1 MSNRPIELLT
11 IDDDPIFRLGFATAL
26 EAFDDI
32 QVIAQADNIATALA
46 RLAEEIPDLVILEPA
61 MPDGWQLCRQI
72 RQDYPDLPIFLL
84 SATTD
89 SENLLAA
96 QAYGVKG
103 YAPKGTAI
111 GEVVALLR
119 LVAAGETQWYPI
131 APLSSDRS
139 LRQPIRRR
147 NWLVRTRESGLA
159 QIEATLEEV
168 QAQLDNPQLPLFD
181 WLYWSG
187 RRREL
192 LASRWLVKQL
202 LPVEVVVI
210 PETTPKPQEPRDR
223 GGELAISPR
232 RDMSRLSLPPTDSL
246 APGTSSTAVVFNNT
260 LAKIQLG
267 IENRTGVPLEI
278 DILQANKKQEIFYLV
293 LDRLR
298 KILEDLRSL
307 NVTRE
312 ELPQKRSLVLRELL
326 ESSLLDF
333 FSQYYTSLGLNANK
347 IIEIFS
353 LDARTIEEEIL
364 EKIPMITELLGY
376 CLFETHL
383 AIDNVFYRPESPEA
397 ITRAEI
403 ILQNLIERIVNAI
416 VQVILNNFSEVEI
429 IKQNLYNKNY
439 LSSREIARF
448 RNDISWRYR
457 KERYIEE
464 PKNIFESQYRLFF
477 LNGGSLKTIYIYA
490 PRQDELYQLNGIPWL
505 VTIAL
510 ELRDALSPRLRA
522 VVAFVGKGA
531 VYLLTQVIGRA
542 IGLIA
547 RGIIQGIGNT
557 LQETRYGKNSE
568 RGK

>member
-11 IDDDPIFRLGFATAL
+11 IDDDPIFRLGLATAL

-32 QVIAQADNIATALA
+32 RVIAQADSMATALA
-46 RLAEEIPDLVILEPA
+46 RLAEKIPDLVILEPA
-61 MPDGWQLCRQI
+61 MPDGWQLCRQT

-111 GEVVALLR
+111 EEIVAALR
-119 LVAAGETQWYPI
+119 LVAAGETQWYPM
-131 APLSSDRS
+131 PS

-147 NWLVRTRESGLA
+147 NWLVRTGESGLA
-159 QIEATLEEV
+159 QIEATLKEV

-202 LPVEVVVI
+202 VPIEVVVV
-210 PETTPKPQEPRDR
+210 PETAPEPKKNSDR
-223 GGELAISPR
+223 GGDLAISPK
-232 RDMSRLSLPPTDSL
+232 RDLSRLSLLPTDL
-246 APGTSSTAVVFNNT
+246 LVPGTSPTAIILNNT

-293 LDRLR
+293 LDRFR

-333 FSQYYTSLGLNANK
+333 FSQYYTSLDLNANK

-364 EKIPMITELLGY
+364 EKIPMIDELLGY

-383 AIDNVFYRPESPEA
+383 AIDNVFYRSESPEA
-397 ITRAEI
+397 IARAEI

-416 VQVILNNFSEVEI
+416 VQTILNNFSEIEI
-429 IKQNLYNKNY
+429 IKQNLYQKKY

-477 LNGGSLKTIYIYA
+477 LNGGSLKTTYIYA
-490 PRQDELYQLNGIPWL
+490 PRQDELYQLRGIPWL
-505 VTIAL
+505 VTIVL

-522 VVAFVGKGA
+522 VVGFVGKGV

>member
-11 IDDDPIFRLGFATAL
+11 IDDDPIFRLGLATAL

-32 QVIAQADNIATALA
+32 RVIAQADSMATALA
-46 RLAEEIPDLVILEPA
+46 RLAEKIPDLVILEPA

-103 YAPKGTAI
+103 YAPKGTAVEEI
-111 GEVVALLR
+111 VAALR
-119 LVAAGETQWYPI
+119 LVAAGETQWYPM
-131 APLSSDRS
+131 PS

-147 NWLVRTRESGLA
+147 NWLVRTGESGLA
-159 QIEATLEEV
+159 QIEATLKEV

-202 LPVEVVVI
+202 VPIEVVVV
-210 PETTPKPQEPRDR
+210 PETAPEPKKNSDR
-223 GGELAISPR
+223 GGDLAISPK
-232 RDMSRLSLPPTDSL
+232 RDLSRLSLLPTDL
-246 APGTSSTAVVFNNT
+246 LVPGTSPTAIILNNT

-267 IENRTGVPLEI
+267 IENRTGVLLEI

-293 LDRLR
+293 LDRFR

-364 EKIPMITELLGY
+364 EKIPMIDELLGY

-383 AIDNVFYRPESPEA
+383 AIDNVFYRSESPEA
-397 ITRAEI
+397 IARAEI

-416 VQVILNNFSEVEI
+416 VQTILNNFSEIEI
-429 IKQNLYNKNY
+429 IKQNLYQKKY

-477 LNGGSLKTIYIYA
+477 LNGGSLKTTYIYA
-490 PRQDELYQLNGIPWL
+490 PRQDELYQLRGIPWL
-505 VTIAL
+505 VTIVL

-522 VVAFVGKGA
+522 VVGFVGKGV